1 MALFERENAD
11 FRSDVATRA
20 LSVTVVE
27 NQFVEHVYDNLA
39 KVYDLTFGPALHPGR
54 LVAIERM
61 GVRLGDQVLEV
72 GVEIGRAHV

>member
-27 NQFVEHVYDNLA
+27 NQFVEHVYD
-39 KVYDLTFGPALHPGR
+39 K
-54 LVAIERM
+54 
-61 GVRLGDQVLEV
+61 
-72 GVEIGRAHV
+72 IGRAHV